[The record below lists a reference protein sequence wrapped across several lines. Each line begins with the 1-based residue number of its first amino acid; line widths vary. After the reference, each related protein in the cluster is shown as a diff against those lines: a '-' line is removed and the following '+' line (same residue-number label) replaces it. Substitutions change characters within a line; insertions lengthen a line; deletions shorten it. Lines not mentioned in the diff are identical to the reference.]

1 MRVVWYLHRHRH
13 IGLRYES
20 SAAGGLSGYS
30 DSDWATRH
38 STSGF
43 VFNYC
48 RAAVSWG
55 TKKQATIALS
65 SCEAEIV
72 AASEASKEAVYLH
85 SFLAELG
92 LGSAQ
97 PTSLAVDN
105 QSAINVAYNPE
116 HHSRVKHIERR
127 HFFVREKVESHEL
140 CVPFVKSADNMADFF
155 TKPLASKAFFRLRDA
170 IMNVPA

>member
-1 MRVVWYLHRHRH
+1 M
-13 IGLRYES
+13 
-20 SAAGGLSGYS
+20 
-30 DSDWATRH
+30 
-38 STSGF
+38 
-43 VFNYC
+43 
-48 RAAVSWG
+48 SWG

-72 AASEASKEAVYLH
+72 AASEAAKEAVYLRA
-85 SFLAELG
+85 FLGELELAPSG
-92 LGSAQ
+92 

-127 HFFVREKVESHEL
+127 HFFVREKVEDHEL
-140 CVPFVKSADNMADFF
+140 CVPFVRSVDNMADFF
-155 TKPLASKAFFRLRDA
+155 TKPLASPLFFRLRDA